1 MQKIIVNLSSLKAK
15 LLEAEKEDM
24 DIMELCI
31 VASQMEDEISQ
42 PAFLHFEGISKNGT
56 HKDYESI
63 DEFLILERLLI
74 DKSA

>member
-1 MQKIIVNLSSLKAK
+1 MQKIIVNVNSLKAK

-24 DIMELCI
+24 ELIELCI
-31 VASQMEDEISQ
+31 VPSQMEDENLY
-42 PAFLHFEGISKNGT
+42 PAFLHFEGISKDGS

-63 DEFLILERLLI
+63 DEFSISERLLV